1 MDRQS
6 EKIMKLTPSVR
17 QIIAIALPIMIGS
30 AAQNVLQLSDSIFLY
45 HLSETDFAAIGFVGV
60 FYLTINAIGY
70 GFSKGGQIIIAN
82 KAGQQDIEGIRR
94 NFQALGLFEAG
105 LAVVMFLF
113 MYFCSPW
120 FFGLFLQNK
129 EVLKASIE
137 FMEYR
142 SFGVFFS
149 YIGVTLIALYTGIAK
164 TKFILVETLLL
175 LIVNGI
181 LNYALIFGKW
191 GLPSM
196 GIAGSALASTIAE
209 AFGAVIFLLYLYFD
223 KNVKE
228 LRIFSRPKLEFK
240 LIKDQFKLA
249 APIVAQNFVGLG
261 SWFVFFA
268 IIEDMGE
275 RALAISN
282 LVRIVYLILSIP
294 TWGFSS
300 ATNTIVGNLMG
311 QANYASILPSMR
323 KTAITCFVMTMSAAL
338 PIIIWPE
345 TFLYPLL
352 GSSDMTLITDS
363 KSTLYVL
370 LIIVAFSSV
379 ISIYVNGIAGVGA
392 TLTGLLIQTL
402 SAISYLIAIYIVV
415 DIWQSTLNYAWSTEI
430 IYWIAQLVGVLWFFH
445 KISFAKMRYADG

>member
-1 MDRQS
+1 
-6 EKIMKLTPSVR
+6 
-17 QIIAIALPIMIGS
+17 MIGS

-82 KAGQQDIEGIRR
+82 KAGQQDLEGIRR

-105 LAVVMFLF
+105 LAIAMFLF
-113 MYFCSPW
+113 MYFASPW
-120 FFGLFLQNK
+120 FFGLFLQNQD
-129 EVLKASIE
+129 VLNSSIE
-137 FMEYR
+137 FIKYR

-164 TKFILVETLLL
+164 TKFIMVETLLL
-175 LIVNGI
+175 LVVNGI

-191 GLPSM
+191 GLPAM

-209 AFGAVIFLLYLYFD
+209 AFGALIFMIYLYFD
-223 KNVKE
+223 KNVKN
-228 LRIFSRPKLEFK
+228 LKIFSAPKIEFK

-300 ATNTIVGNLMG
+300 ATNTLVGNLMG
-311 QANYASILPSMR
+311 QGNYKSIMPSMK
-323 KTAITCFVMTMSAAL
+323 KTAQVCFGMTMIVAL
-338 PIIIWPE
+338 PIVLWPE
-345 TFLYPLL
+345 TILYPLL
-352 GSSDMTLITDS
+352 GSSDMTLIMDS
-363 KSTLYVL
+363 KTTLNVL
-370 LIIVAFSSV
+370 LVIVAFNSI

-392 TLTGLLIQTL
+392 TLTGLRIQAI
-402 SAISYLIAIYIVV
+402 SAISYLAAIYLVV
-415 DIWQSTLNYAWSTEI
+415 DILKSTLNIAWSTEI
-430 IYWIAQLVGVLWFFH
+430 LYWVVQLIGVLWFFS
-445 KISFAKMRYADG
+445 KVKFEEMRYAD

>member
-1 MDRQS
+1 
-6 EKIMKLTPSVR
+6 MKLTPSVR
-17 QIIAIALPIMIGS
+17 QIVAIAMPIMIGS

-60 FYLTINAIGY
+60 FYLMINAIGY

-82 KAGQQDIEGIRR
+82 KAGQQDPEGIRR

-105 LAVVMFLF
+105 LAIAMFLF
-113 MYFCSPW
+113 MYFASPW
-120 FFGLFLQNK
+120 FFGLFLQNQD
-129 EVLKASIE
+129 VLNASID
-137 FMEYR
+137 FIKYR

-164 TKFILVETLLL
+164 TKFIMVETILL
-175 LIVNGI
+175 LIVNGV

-191 GLPSM
+191 GLPAM

-223 KNVKE
+223 KNVKD
-228 LRIFSRPKLEFK
+228 LRIFSRPKIEFK
-240 LIKDQFKLA
+240 LIRDQFKLA

-261 SWFVFFA
+261 SWFIFFA

-311 QANYASILPSMR
+311 QGNYASIMPSMK
-323 KTAITCFVMTMSAAL
+323 KTALVCFSMTLLVAL
-338 PIIIWPE
+338 PIVFWPDII
-345 TFLYPLL
+345 LYPLL
-352 GSSDMTLITDS
+352 GSNDMTLITDS
-363 KSTLYVL
+363 RGTLQIL
-370 LIIVAFSSV
+370 LAIIAFNCV
-379 ISIYVNGIAGVGA
+379 ISIYINGIAGIGA
-392 TLTGLLIQTL
+392 TLTGLRIQTV
-402 SAISYLIAIYIVV
+402 SAVAYLIAIYLVV
-415 DIWQSTLNYAWSTEI
+415 DIWHASLNIAWSTEI
-430 IYWIAQLVGVLWFFH
+430 IYWVAQLVGVAWFFSRV
-445 KISFAKMRYADG
+445 KFEKMRYADE

>member
-1 MDRQS
+1 
-6 EKIMKLTPSVR
+6 MKLTPSVR

-82 KAGQQDIEGIRR
+82 KSGQQDIEGIRR
-94 NFQALGLFEAG
+94 NFQALGLFVAL

-113 MYFCSPW
+113 MHFCSPW
-120 FFGLFLQNK
+120 FFGLFLQNE

-142 SFGVFFS
+142 SYGVFFS
-149 YIGVTLIALYTGIAK
+149 YIGVTLIALYTGIAR

-175 LIVNGI
+175 LIVNGV

-191 GLPSM
+191 GLPAM

-209 AFGAVIFLLYLYFD
+209 AFGALIFIIYLYFD
-223 KNVKE
+223 KNVKN
-228 LRIFSRPKLEFK
+228 LRIFSAPKIEFK
-240 LIKDQFKLA
+240 LIKDQFRLA
-249 APIVAQNFVGLG
+249 APIVVQNFVGLG

-300 ATNTIVGNLMG
+300 ATNTLVGNLMG
-311 QANYASILPSMR
+311 QGNYQSILPSMK
-323 KTAITCFVMTMSAAL
+323 KTAQVCFAMTMVCAL
-338 PIIIWPE
+338 PIILWPE

-352 GSSDMTLITDS
+352 GSSDMTLIMDA
-363 KSTLYVL
+363 KPTLYVL
-370 LIIVAFSSV
+370 LIIVMFNSV

-392 TLTGLLIQTL
+392 TLTGLRIQVL
-402 SAISYLIAIYIVV
+402 SAVAYLAGIYLVV
-415 DIWQSTLNYAWSTEI
+415 DVLQSTLNWAWSTEI
-430 IYWIAQLVGVLWFFH
+430 IYWVAQLIGVVWFFS
-445 KISFAKMRYADG
+445 KVNFEKLRYSD

>member
-1 MDRQS
+1 
-6 EKIMKLTPSVR
+6 MKLTPSVR

-82 KAGQQDIEGIRR
+82 MSGRQDVAGIRR
-94 NFQALGLFEAG
+94 NFQALGIFEAI
-105 LAVVMFLF
+105 LAITMFLF
-113 MYFCSPW
+113 MYFAGPW

-129 EVLKASIE
+129 DVLNACNE
-137 FMEYR
+137 FIKYR

-149 YIGVTLIALYTGIAK
+149 YIGITLIALYTGIAK
-164 TKFILVETLLL
+164 TKFIMIETIFL
-175 LIVNGI
+175 LIVNGL

-191 GLPSM
+191 GLPAM

-209 AFGAVIFLLYLYFD
+209 ALGAMVFILYLYFD
-223 KNVKE
+223 KNVKD
-228 LRIFSRPKLEFK
+228 LRIFSIPKIEIS
-240 LIKDQFKLA
+240 LIKNQFNLS
-249 APIVAQNFVGLG
+249 APIVAQNFVSLG
-261 SWFVFFA
+261 SWFLFFA

-311 QANYASILPSMR
+311 QRNYKPIMSSMK
-323 KTAITCFVMTMSAAL
+323 KTATVCFAMTMLIAL
-338 PIIIWPE
+338 PIVIWPDII
-345 TFLYPLL
+345 LYPLL
-352 GSSDMTLITDS
+352 GSNDMSLITDS
-363 KSTLYVL
+363 HPTLFVL
-370 LIIVAFSSV
+370 LAIITCNCI
-379 ISIYVNGIAGVGA
+379 ISIYINGIAGVGA
-392 TLTGLLIQTL
+392 TMTGLRIQTI
-402 SAISYLIAIYIVV
+402 SAIAYLTMIYLVV
-415 DIWQSTLNYAWSTEI
+415 DIWQATLNVAWSTEI
-430 IYWIAQLVGVLWFFH
+430 IYWLVQLAGVIWFFSTV
-445 KISFAKMRYADG
+445 KFDKQNIVSA